1 MALDEVLVGD
11 NVRVTATLRY
21 TNENGEL
28 VAFAPDTVTVTI
40 RDADNN
46 VLINGAMASYLV
58 DDVYYYDFTITEVG
72 LHTIIFYVNF
82 DDSPSIQI
90 TQKIYASSITEKYK
104 PTITLRNDE
113 TIVFGSE
120 ISPLYIDPESLLSI
134 FPDASLLEIGEL
146 IYNYSLEVKSILKLD
161 DQISGSS
168 LIFNV
173 LEYIRAATAC
183 ELSRTYAYGGDDE
196 VSIRLGDF
204 SIQNRN
210 IPRTSLSRDNAST
223 WCQIAAALR
232 KEMLALKARGVVMQP
247 KNLPADYRYKSTD
260 KEIYPYGQENLSSN
274 DPMPSRRL
282 RSHD

>member
-1 MALDEVLVGD
+1 MALDEVLIGD

-21 TNENGEL
+21 TNEDNEL
-28 VAFAPDTVTVTI
+28 VAFDPSDVTVTI
-40 RDADNN
+40 KDSNN
-46 VLINGAMASYLV
+46 NILVNNEEATYLV
-58 DDVYYYDFTITEVG
+58 DDVWYYDFTISIVG
-72 LHTIIFYVNF
+72 LHTVIFSVNF

-104 PTITLRNDE
+104 PTVTLKTDE
-113 TIVFGSE
+113 TITFASE

-134 FPDASLLEIGEL
+134 FPDASLLEIGEF
-146 IYNYSLEVKSILKLD
+146 IYNYSLEVKALLRLN
-161 DQISGSS
+161 DQTSGSS

-210 IPRTSLSRDNAST
+210 VPRNSLSRDNAST
-223 WCQIAAALR
+223 WCQIAATLR

-247 KNLPADYRYKSTD
+247 KNLPADYRYKSVD
-260 KEIYPYGQENLSSN
+260 KEVYPYGQENMTSS

-282 RSHD
+282 RGYD

>member
-21 TNENGEL
+21 TNEDGEL
-28 VAFAPDTVTVTI
+28 VAFDPDTVTVTI

-46 VLINGAMASYLV
+46 VLVNGALATYLV

-72 LHTIIFYVNF
+72 LHTIVFSVNF
-82 DDSPSIQI
+82 DNSPSIQI

-113 TIVFGSE
+113 TIAFASE
-120 ISPLYIDPESLLSI
+120 ISPLYVDPEALLSI
-134 FPDASLLEIGEL
+134 FPDASLLEIGEI
-146 IYNYSLEVKSILKLD
+146 IYNYSLEVKSLFKLD
-161 DQISGSS
+161 DQISASS
-168 LIFNV
+168 LVFNI

-210 IPRTSLSRDNAST
+210 IPRNSLSRDNAST
-223 WCQIAAALR
+223 WCQIAASLR
-232 KEMLALKARGVVMQP
+232 KEILALKARGVVIQP